1 VTGPSILPAAL
12 APVREAL
19 LAAARADAAALLADA
34 DADAAAAAE
43 TARGQAAALLAA
55 ARAESAADVETALA
69 GERAAARRRAR
80 TTVLEA
86 RRDVFGEIRNAS
98 RAAVRTL
105 RDEPEYA
112 RLRDALAAAA
122 RAELGAAASMVEHE
136 SGGLVAA
143 AGGRH
148 LDYSLDG
155 FADRAADALGAELD
169 RLEEP

>member
-19 LAAARADAAALLADA
+19 LAAARADAAALLAAA

-80 TTVLEA
+80 ATVLAA
-86 RRDVFGEIRNAS
+86 RREVFGEVRDAS
-98 RAAVRTL
+98 HAAVRAL
-105 RDEPEYA
+105 RDEPDYP
-112 RLRDALAAAA
+112 RLLDALTATV
-122 RAELGAAASMVEHE
+122 RAELDPAASIAEHE
-136 SGGLVAA
+136 SGGLVAV
-143 AGGRH
+143 AGARR

-155 FADRAADALGAELD
+155 FADRAVDALGAELD
-169 RLEEP
+169 RRWQP